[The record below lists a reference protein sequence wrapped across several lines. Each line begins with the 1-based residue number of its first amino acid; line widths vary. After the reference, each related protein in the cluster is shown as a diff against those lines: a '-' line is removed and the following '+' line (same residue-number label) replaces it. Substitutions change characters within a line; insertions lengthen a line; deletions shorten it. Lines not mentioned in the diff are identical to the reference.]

1 MVRRGSVSDVYL
13 HIGLQKTGTSYL
25 QRTLWDSR
33 AALADKGVLVPGT
46 TFNAHTLAAWDLLGR
61 RPKGADLPAVP
72 GSWQAL
78 VDQVNAF
85 DGSSAVISHE
95 ILMHAR
101 PKDVKRIARDF
112 EESNLHMVLTV
123 RDLGRTIGSAWQQE
137 LGKGHSWSWA
147 DYVAAVREPEKWPPT
162 AGVAFWLR
170 QDPIKI
176 LDAWETAVPR
186 ERIHIVTLPPPGSPV
201 TRLLERFAA
210 AIAIPIDALTAE
222 RPAVNSGVGAVEA
235 EVLRRLN
242 AELDG
247 RLNERQYI
255 HVVQRGVRHGLAPQ
269 DGSRPIRLDANELGW
284 VQGWG
289 RELVATLAER
299 GYPISGDLADLIPQA
314 ARGEEDHAAAVEVS
328 DAEVA
333 DAAMRALVAVT
344 GAYAD
349 FWWRAR
355 RRDRRSEAS
364 TTTKIASWGRSLS
377 FRARTAA
384 LELSDRNKLAAKAA
398 NRYLHRGRKF

>member
-1 MVRRGSVSDVYL
+1 MAGRDGVIDVYL

-33 AALADKGVLVPGT
+33 DALAGKGVLVPGA
-46 TFNAHTLAAWDLLGR
+46 TFNAHTLATWDLLGR

-72 GSWQAL
+72 GSWQGL
-78 VDQVNAF
+78 VDEINAF

-112 EESNLHMVLTV
+112 VGTNVHVVLTV

-137 LGKGHSWSWA
+137 LGKGQSWSW
-147 DYVAAVREPEKWPPT
+147 DEYVAAVHEPEKWPPT

-176 LDAWETAVPR
+176 LNVWEAAVPR
-186 ERIHIVTLPPPGSPV
+186 ERIHIVTLPPPGAPV
-201 TRLLERFAA
+201 TRLMERFAA
-210 AIAIPIDALTAE
+210 AIGIPIGALTAE

-242 AELDG
+242 AQLDG
-247 RLNERQYI
+247 KLNERQYM
-255 HVVQRGVRHGLAPQ
+255 HVVQRGVRRGLAPQ
-269 DGSRPIRLDANELGW
+269 DASRPILLDANELGW
-284 VQGWG
+284 VQEWA
-289 RELVATLAER
+289 RELVTTLADR
-299 GYPISGDLADLIPQA
+299 GYPVSGDLADLIPQPPAGLDQGA
-314 ARGEEDHAAAVEVS
+314 AGQVS

-355 RRDRRSEAS
+355 RRDRQSAAS
-364 TTTKIASWGRSLS
+364 TTARFSSWGRSLS

-384 LELSDRNKLAAKAA
+384 LELADRNKVMAKAA
-398 NRYLHRGRKF
+398 NSYLRRGRKS